1 MKGLGEMGLE
11 ETEEC
16 LTNPDNRII
25 RQVQVEDIKKASIL
39 FEQLM
44 GTVVLPRK
52 KFLKDYAEWSEYN
65 VE

>member
-1 MKGLGEMGLE
+1 MGLE

-16 LTNPDNRII
+16 LTNRDNRII

-44 GTVVLPRK
+44 GTVVLARK